1 MAFAESKK
9 RTMIAIMFVL
19 PFMAMHSD
27 AFMTS
32 SLHRRTWS
40 SRQMI
45 SHHRLSAGR
54 LVLRA
59 MSEESWQSAMSRAA
73 ERAGVVAE
81 EENEGKDASSITEGV
96 HELRKVELELPA
108 SSVAAKK
115 RRKRRTVS
123 ELKPPTESLGGSAG
137 EAGGSGLS
145 ATATRS
151 GSIGVSGAEG
161 RAPVQQ
167 RAAPLK
173 GSIADMGST
182 LMGQMQDNVLLGRV
196 APALAVGVAAG
207 AIIRKL
213 NVNRNEKI
221 AEYVKLYG
229 MEMLKY
235 DGNTAVL
242 KEVQADYNKKV
253 KGRANKEKM
262 QIEFLRKFLAT
273 KALSGSAI
281 SSIALF
287 ISNNKLSDEKFANLC
302 VKLSEEYME
311 QYKERPVA
319 VGKLIF
325 IASRVLNGSDEALAI
340 LEPTKEAVIKYTY
353 REKITGQV
361 ALELDPEGS
370 AKFAESQVR
379 EY

>member
-32 SLHRRTWS
+32 SLHRQTWS

-137 EAGGSGLS
+137 EAGVSGPS
-145 ATATRS
+145 ATAARS

>member
-137 EAGGSGLS
+137 EAGVSGPS

-242 KEVQADYNKKV
+242 REVQADYDKKV

-325 IASRVLNGSDEALAI
+325 IASRVLNGSNEALAI